1 MKHWKRLLINK
12 FLNHSSSLIEPIPLY
27 LTPDINR
34 GVKYSNEFIEM
45 KGKVT
50 LHPEFIDPGE

>member
-1 MKHWKRLLINK
+1 MNK
-12 FLNHSSSLIEPIPLY
+12 LLNHTSPLLEPIPLY

-34 GVKYSNEFIEM
+34 GIKYSDEFIEM

-50 LHPEFIDPGE
+50 LHPEFIDPGKI